1 MNDFIPEKAKEDE
14 LISLKQSQERVQLE
28 ANQAR
33 SQLSEIRHKLAD
45 ADNERADLLRGNKD
59 LENQLTQAKRSNRSK
74 EEGHQEALQAQRRK
88 LAELEASHAQTNAK
102 IQSLQDENSTLKVH
116 AEKLRRELTDHN
128 TKLTAKRDADSRKL
142 VECEDELAQLQAEKT
157 DLVSK
162 LKGSQRR
169 LVDLENEIIEVRSEN
184 DSLAQKVDNLKSN
197 DKKASD
203 DLRRAEADSK
213 KLISSL
219 KVEKRAVEEEIEL
232 VRINLDQKSDE
243 CDQLQAGC
251 KMSF

>member
-1 MNDFIPEKAKEDE
+1 M
-14 LISLKQSQERVQLE
+14 KQSQERVQLE
-28 ANQAR
+28 ASQAR
-33 SQLSEIRHKLAD
+33 SQLTEIRHKLAD
-45 ADNERADLLRGNKD
+45 ADSERAELLRGNKD
-59 LENQLTQAKRSNRSK
+59 LENQLSQAKRSNRSR

-116 AEKLRRELTDHN
+116 AEKLRRELTDN
-128 TKLTAKRDADSRKL
+128 NSKLAAKRDADSRKI
-142 VECEDELAQLQAEKT
+142 VEYEDELAQLESEKVE
-157 DLVSK
+157 LVSK

-169 LVDLENEIIEVRSEN
+169 LVELENEIIEVRSEN
-184 DSLAQKVDNLKSN
+184 GSLTQKVENLKSN

-243 CDQLQAGC
+243 CDQLQAAC
-251 KMSF
+251 YIIFLEHSILIW